1 MDKVSGTHGKDFL
14 SVPLWVLLGFA
25 AWTLATLTFSVGVYR
40 WSRIFTGRASVSEW
54 RADRQQGSEWYQ
66 RAMRAHQNCVE
77 NLPVYTALVVA
88 LLASGTS
95 GAIIDGL
102 ALAILVARVCQTL
115 VHLCLRQTDLVASAR
130 FIFFL
135 VQVVAMAW
143 IGIII
148 AVRASA

>member
-1 MDKVSGTHGKDFL
+1 L

-25 AWTLATLTFSVGVYR
+25 AWTLATLIFSVGVYR
-40 WSRIFTGRASVSEW
+40 WSRIFTGRASISEW
-54 RADRQQGSEWYQ
+54 RADRQQGTEWYQ

-95 GAIIDGL
+95 GVIINGL
-102 ALAILVARVCQTL
+102 ALAILAARICQTL
-115 VHLCLRQTDLVASAR
+115 VHLCFEQANSVVSVR
-130 FIFFL
+130 FTFFL
-135 VQVVAMAW
+135 VQVVAMVW

-148 AVRASA
+148 AVHALA